1 MITKVVQTPKEQE
14 DAFFIRKVVF
24 VEEQHVPTDLEYDEF
39 ERTAIHFVTYD
50 EDKPVGAGRLR
61 FVDGVA
67 KVERICILPS
77 YRGKSVGRRLM
88 ETIEQEAHKQGY
100 NTFKLNAQVQAMPF
114 YEKLGYTNI
123 SQETFMDA
131 GIPHVEMRKSV

>member
-24 VEEQHVPTDLEYDEF
+24 IKEQHVPTDLEYDEF
-39 ERTAIHFVTYD
+39 EQTAVHFVTYD
-50 EDKPVGAGRLR
+50 GDKPVGAGRLR
-61 FVDGVA
+61 FVDGMA

-77 YRGKSVGRRLM
+77 YRGKNVGRHLM
-88 ETIEQEAHKQGY
+88 ETIEQEAQQKGY

-123 SQETFMDA
+123 SKETFMDA